1 VDGLVTGSLPDSA
14 SFGSELKLV
23 GILLITHNGLG
34 ESLIDCVR
42 HVMGCVPDNL
52 KAMSVLADDDPQQ
65 KEAEGLALVAQL
77 DTGGGVLLLSDLFGA
92 TPSNVARKLYQPG
105 RVEGLAGV
113 NLPMLLRAVCYSGQ
127 SLPEVIQKAFDSG
140 RNCILSINSDSGSCD
155 VKT

>member
-1 VDGLVTGSLPDSA
+1 
-14 SFGSELKLV
+14 
-23 GILLITHNGLG
+23 
-34 ESLIDCVR
+34 
-42 HVMGCVPDNL
+42 MGCVPDNL
-52 KAMSVLADDDPQQ
+52 KAMTVLADDDPRQ

-77 DTGGGVLLLSDLFGA
+77 DAGSGVLLLSDLFGA
-92 TPSNVARKLYQPG
+92 TPSNIARKLYQPG

-155 VKT
+155 VKK